1 MPTERTALPD
11 RGIAWSEIK
20 SRLEAIAE
28 NDFNWRA
35 GRLGVYVF
43 DPGDDVRAVVKDAY
57 GMFMSENGL
66 GPAAFPSLRRMED
79 QVVGFGL
86 SLLNAP
92 LDACGDMTSGGTESI
107 LLAVKT
113 CRDFWRAQGD
123 ARRTEIVAAHSA
135 HPAFNKAAEY
145 LGLSVTRVPVAADF
159 TADTEAMAAA
169 VGDGTMMV
177 VGSAPCFPFGV
188 IDDIEALSELAVA
201 RNIWLHVDA
210 CVGGYFA
217 PFARMNG
224 ANLPPFDFALAGVR
238 SMSADLHKYGYAAKG
253 ASTVFYRSADLR
265 DHQLFR
271 FSDWPTGEMAT
282 PTIAGTR
289 PGGAIAAAWAVM
301 HFLGCEGYR
310 EKARVVTDT
319 REKYEHGLA
328 AIGGFRF
335 WGRHQLGLLAFG
347 SDEFDIFAVAEGMR
361 DRGWMSANLRQ
372 PKGMHLMLSPGHAK
386 AADAYLADMSDT
398 VAEVRSGERVAVAG
412 GGSRYS

>member
-1 MPTERTALPD
+1 MSSERRALPD
-11 RGIAWSEIK
+11 RGIPWSEVK
-20 SRLEAIAE
+20 SQLEAVAE
-28 NDFNWRA
+28 NDFDWRA

-43 DPGDDVRAVVKDAY
+43 DPGEDVRTVAKDAY

-79 QVVGFGL
+79 EVVGFGL

-92 LDACGDMTSGGTESI
+92 EEASGNMTSGGTESI
-107 LLAVKT
+107 LLAVKS
-113 CRDFWRAQGD
+113 CRDFWRAQGQPE
-123 ARRTEIVAAHSA
+123 RTEIVAAFSA
-135 HPAFNKAAEY
+135 HPAFDKAAQY
-145 LGLSVTRVPVAADF
+145 LGLSVKRVPVAEDF
-159 TADTEAMAAA
+159 TADTAAMAAA
-169 VGDGTMMV
+169 IGARTMML

-188 IDDIEALSELAVA
+188 IDDPEALSATAVE
-201 RNIWLHVDA
+201 RDLWLHVDA

-224 ANLPPFDFALAGVR
+224 ANLPPFDFALPGVR

-253 ASTVFYRSADLR
+253 ASTVFYRSEALHE
-265 DHQLFR
+265 HQIFR
-271 FSDWPTGEMAT
+271 FGDWPTGEMTT

-301 HFLGCEGYR
+301 HYLGREGYCD
-310 EKARVVTDT
+310 KARIVTET
-319 REKYEHGLA
+319 REKYERGLA
-328 AIGGFRF
+328 AIGGFRL

-372 PKGMHLMLSPGHAK
+372 PKGMHLMLSPGHAD
-386 AADAYLADMSDT
+386 AVDDYLSDMADA
-398 VAEVRSGERVAVAG
+398 VAEVRSGARVAVAG